1 MTSLLTGVKAQLLCV
16 DHNLEFSF
24 QFNPSK
30 LSLGRSVNWNG
41 AAPARKKGTTKDDEA
56 SEDDDNSD
64 DNDGELGSAWPALT
78 SAKGDLDELEFETL
92 FDESEDHEMAQLS
105 APVESTR
112 TVALSG
118 FSPGEVVLANADG
131 SAFAVMQ
138 TPRQGD
144 GEGGAE
150 RGLVVVFSAAPE
162 LAWTNLPV
170 KPLMVP
176 LFQEIMRAGIQL
188 AAGRSEVVVGER
200 LRADPQAAFRSERGG
215 SIAIG
220 ADGSS
225 AAIVEQS
232 GLWRSDA
239 GAIVAANLRP
249 SSLML
254 APNASDAVRGALAP
268 LGDVRFRSADEAG
281 EVRIAS
287 TRGSWSF
294 ALLVAALAILLAEGV
309 LSRIFSHASLRRA
322 DSAAPSIAT
331 VGRVRQPQRQRPEP
345 VGSGGR
351 A

>member
-1 MTSLLTGVKAQLLCV
+1 
-16 DHNLEFSF
+16 
-24 QFNPSK
+24 
-30 LSLGRSVNWNG
+30 
-41 AAPARKKGTTKDDEA
+41 
-56 SEDDDNSD
+56 
-64 DNDGELGSAWPALT
+64 
-78 SAKGDLDELEFETL
+78 
-92 FDESEDHEMAQLS
+92 
-105 APVESTR
+105 
-112 TVALSG
+112 
-118 FSPGEVVLANADG
+118 
-131 SAFAVMQ
+131 
-138 TPRQGD
+138 
-144 GEGGAE
+144 
-150 RGLVVVFSAAPE
+150 
-162 LAWTNLPV
+162 
-170 KPLMVP
+170 
-176 LFQEIMRAGIQL
+176 MRAGIQL

-200 LRADPQAAFRSERGG
+200 LRADPQAAFRNERGG

-281 EVRIAS
+281 EERIAS